1 MVSRKELVDISV
13 RGLCGGWKAGNSRK
27 RSRRSPEARTAGG
40 PTLRGWH
47 DLLGVRPNRGD
58 LTSGELPA
66 PSTKPNKS
74 QRLLLGDLGPLRPA
88 STIAAPP
95 TRPPSRLH
103 PKAKRPSSPALG
115 HRRVRQFSGKTQ
127 TSTVSPDGGSRRR
140 SPVKRSQGPM
150 HRCASRP
157 PLAPLRRLLRAA
169 RSRRY
174 AAGPRPGTG
183 RTAAA
188 RHKTT
193 TSPCRQAG

>member
-1 MVSRKELVDISV
+1 MLVLTPQRRQDPNTLCSEVPGSGLEISGGHDAYSRFDWRDCYGRVSSCDVAGVDPMVSRKELVDISGQ
-13 RGLCGGWKAGNSRK
+13 GLCGGWKARNSRK

-47 DLLGVRPNRGD
+47 DLLDVRPNRGD

-103 PKAKRPSSPALG
+103 PKAKRP
-115 HRRVRQFSGKTQ
+115 R
-127 TSTVSPDGGSRRR
+127 
-140 SPVKRSQGPM
+140 
-150 HRCASRP
+150 
-157 PLAPLRRLLRAA
+157 LRT
-169 RSRRY
+169 
-174 AAGPRPGTG
+174 P
-183 RTAAA
+183 
-188 RHKTT
+188 
-193 TSPCRQAG
+193 